1 LPTVSTEV
9 LFLSCVIDAKEGRD
23 VATVDVPGA
32 FMHADMDAEV
42 RVCLVGKMAKLLIKI
57 DPDRYSSCVTW
68 EKGKMVLYV
77 RLKKALYGT
86 LQAALLFWKLL
97 SSKLQEWGYVINPYD
112 WCVAN
117 KVIDGKQCTIVWHVD
132 DLKISHVSPDV
143 VTGVIEQLNLEF
155 GALSP
160 LTVTRGKVHDYLG
173 MTLDYSTPGKVRIT
187 MSDYIANML
196 DDLPDDMDGVA
207 ATPAANCLFEVNTSN
222 LELLDQETKDMFHT
236 NVAKLLFLSKQAR
249 PDIQTAVGFLC
260 THVKSPNRDDYNKLK
275 RVMRYL

>member
-42 RVCLVGKMAKLLIKI
+42 RVCLVGKMAELLVKI
-57 DPDRYSSCVTW
+57 NPDRYSSCVTW
-68 EKGKMVLYV
+68 EKGKMILYMC
-77 RLKKALYGT
+77 LKKALYGT

-132 DLKISHVSPDV
+132 DLKISHVSPD
-143 VTGVIEQLNLEF
+143 
-155 GALSP
+155 
-160 LTVTRGKVHDYLG
+160 
-173 MTLDYSTPGKVRIT
+173 
-187 MSDYIANML
+187 
-196 DDLPDDMDGVA
+196 DLMW
-207 ATPAANCLFEVNTSN
+207 
-222 LELLDQETKDMFHT
+222 
-236 NVAKLLFLSKQAR
+236 
-249 PDIQTAVGFLC
+249 
-260 THVKSPNRDDYNKLK
+260 
-275 RVMRYL
+275 